1 MEPLIKLEGVAFKY
15 PGADE
20 PALNGLDLELHSG
33 ERLALLGA
41 NGSGKSTLFKIIAGL
56 LKPSSGRLVAFGRE
70 RRSEE
75 DFFEVRA
82 RAGLLFQNPDDQ
94 LFCASVAEDVAF
106 GPFNLGRTR
115 HEVER
120 IVKETLELAGLPGF
134 EGKISSRLS
143 GGERRLVSLACVMAM
158 QPDVLL
164 LDEPSSG
171 LDSRNS
177 AKLLSCLKSCGKT
190 MIIASHD
197 KDFLAELSNCSA
209 ELCSGR
215 LSRIQ
220 A

>member
-1 MEPLIKLEGVAFKY
+1 MEPLIKLESVTFKY
-15 PGADE
+15 PGSDV
-20 PALNGLDLELHSG
+20 PALNGLSMELHPG
-33 ERLALLGA
+33 ECLALIGA
-41 NGSGKSTLFKIIAGL
+41 NGSGKSTLFKIVAGL
-56 LKPSSGRLVAFGRE
+56 LKPDSGKLVAFGRE

-94 LFCASVAEDVAF
+94 LFCASVAEDIAF
-106 GPFNLGRTR
+106 GPFNLGRSR

-120 IVKETLELAGLPGF
+120 IVKDTLELVGLPGF
-134 EGKISSRLS
+134 EGRISSRLS
-143 GGERRLVSLACVMAM
+143 GGERRLVSLACVLAM

-177 AKLLSCLKSCGKT
+177 AKLLACLKACGKS
-190 MIIASHD
+190 MVIASHD

-209 ELCSGR
+209 ELSLGR
-215 LSRIQ
+215 LSRIL
-220 A
+220 